1 MSKNKEIII
10 DGSFGEGGGQIL
22 RSSLA
27 LSLVTGKAFRIENIR
42 SGRAK
47 PGLMRQHLTCVH
59 AAAGIG
65 SAVVKGDGIGSQELY
80 FEPAAI
86 TTGSYQF
93 SVGTAGSTMLVLQT
107 ILPALLVGGGR
118 SQVVLEGG
126 THNPFAPPF
135 DFIEKAF
142 VPIIRRMGAVVE
154 VELERAGFY
163 PAGGGR
169 CVVTVEPVEKL
180 NSIELIERGDIRSR
194 SATAMISKLPLVIC
208 EKELSLV
215 RSALGWDRSCTNV
228 KDVKDSHGPGN
239 IVTIEIAC
247 ENITELFTG
256 FGRREACAEF
266 VAGEAIEPAKR
277 YLASEAAVGEHLADQ
292 LILPMAMAGGGRFT
306 TLKLSRH
313 ATTNI
318 EIVKKFLDVDVRITK
333 LNKDV
338 YEVDIKQS

>member
-1 MSKNKEIII
+1 MINI

-59 AAAGIG
+59 AAAKIG
-65 SAVVKGDGIGSQELY
+65 NAAVNGDCIGSQALC

-86 TTGSYQF
+86 KTGSYLF

-107 ILPALLVGGGR
+107 ILPALLVGEGK

-135 DFIEKAF
+135 DFIEKVF
-142 VPIIRRMGAVVE
+142 VPIMRRMGANVDIK
-154 VELERAGFY
+154 LERAGFY

-169 CVVTVEPVEKL
+169 CVVTVEPAKKL
-180 NSIELIERGDIRSR
+180 NRIELTVRGEIQSR
-194 SATAMISKLPLVIC
+194 FAKAVVSKLPLVIC

-215 RSALGWDRSCTNV
+215 CSTLGWDRSCTEAKEV
-228 KDVKDSHGPGN
+228 GDSHGPGN

-247 ENITELFTG
+247 GNITELFTG
-256 FGRREACAEF
+256 FGRREVSAEL
-266 VAGEAIEPAKR
+266 VASEAIEQAKR
-277 YLASEAAVGEHLADQ
+277 YLASEAASGEHLADQ

-306 TLKLSRH
+306 TLKLSTH

-318 EIVKKFLDVDVRITK
+318 EIVKKFLEVDVEVKK

-338 YEVDIKQS
+338 YEVDIKKP